1 MTFNMTNF
9 FNEAKKKKP
18 VKVCSHSLICNKSMQ
33 IFFQFDDFFTM
44 TFKILIFTITW
55 KIRLSLYDSSN
66 TMPLKFDGIF
76 FGKKLFFSQFVNVNK
91 LKLAYRKYT
100 MLGSVSL
107 HSLFRSESG
116 SWTSYYYTIIR
127 SCRHCR
133 AETWVDFASIF
144 RLSHRNGKSKR
155 CPSALDSSRRI
166 LLNFETMNK
175 ISVFSACW
183 FLTNWF

>member
-1 MTFNMTNF
+1 M
-9 FNEAKKKKP
+9 
-18 VKVCSHSLICNKSMQ
+18 
-33 IFFQFDDFFTM
+33 
-44 TFKILIFTITW
+44 
-55 KIRLSLYDSSN
+55 
-66 TMPLKFDGIF
+66 
-76 FGKKLFFSQFVNVNK
+76 
-91 LKLAYRKYT
+91 AYRKNT
-100 MLGSVSL
+100 MIGSVSL

-166 LLNFETMNK
+166 LLILKQWTKPACFLRVDFWPTDFKLSCRVSQRNSESKQKLIKMFRFDFK
-175 ISVFSACW
+175 IDSKSPNM
-183 FLTNWF
+183 T